1 MLQDTINE
9 VKQIIQELKDEELKI
24 TSLSLVKIP
33 ELVKETISNLEE
45 DQQEIQDKHDEL
57 LAFYEEV

>member
-9 VKQIIQELKDEELKI
+9 VKQIIQELKDEETKI

-45 DQQEIQDKHDEL
+45 DQQEIQEKHDEL
-57 LAFYEEV
+57 LAYNEEL